1 MPYFG
6 NNPSPLLLNTVAQNG
21 KEMTLDAD
29 ADTSITADTDDQI
42 DIKIGG
48 ADDFQFT
55 ANTFTA
61 QSGSTIAAQA
71 LTATTITASG
81 VLDITDTTDSSDATG
96 DTGALRTEGGAS
108 IAKKLF
114 VGTDLDVD
122 GTANLDAVD
131 IDGNVDIAGTTALK
145 EDVVFH
151 GDNYNVTWDKSDSAL
166 EFGDNAKL
174 TFGAGN
180 DLQIYH
186 TPGTGTFIDEA
197 DDGSLFIRSSRVTM
211 HKYTGETMINAAADG
226 AVSLY
231 YDDSKKLET
240 VSNGIEIYNGSSGQ
254 NPNIFLK
261 DMNSGVVSG
270 DEGGGIYYYTNDSN
284 GTGNNLAIIQKFENS
299 AGGAGM
305 AFETGTGT
313 SRSERMRLDANG
325 NLGIGTNSPNSG
337 YRIHAYNSSG
347 GAGVLAEGAGTGNE
361 SYFQLKFVNSSGTS
375 RTAMMKGDNGDTL
388 RIASANPIGIGM
400 ETSDSQALSLGS
412 DGSLR
417 LQHVYDDTTGNSANM
432 YIHSDGT
439 HQVMRSTSSERYKKN
454 VETLEDKYADAV
466 LGLRPVWYKSKCEAD
481 NPDYSYW
488 GLIAEEVAKVDP
500 RLVTFRNEYT
510 EDIGDGKWKVVKL
523 DAPQAES
530 VQYDRLVPHL
540 INICKRQEDKITALE
555 AKVKTLEEA

>member
-81 VLDITDTTDSSDATG
+81 IVKTDDTTDATSTTDGSLQTDGGLSVAKDVVIGDDLKLLSDAAVLSFGADSDVTLTHVADTGLLLNSTMALQFNDASQSINAPSATVLDINATDEIELNATAVDLNGTLDVSGTSNFNNNLTITENNPELFLAATVDGGEGSVNFKDDEGNIDGKIAYRTDYAGQTDNFMTFNTAGSERVRITSDG
-96 DTGALRTEGGAS
+96 NIG
-108 IAKKLF
+108 
-114 VGTDLDVD
+114 VGT
-122 GTANLDAVD
+122 T
-131 IDGNVDIAGTTALK
+131 
-145 EDVVFH
+145 
-151 GDNYNVTWDKSDSAL
+151 
-166 EFGDNAKL
+166 
-174 TFGAGN
+174 
-180 DLQIYH
+180 
-186 TPGTGTFIDEA
+186 
-197 DDGSLFIRSSRVTM
+197 
-211 HKYTGETMINAAADG
+211 
-226 AVSLY
+226 
-231 YDDSKKLET
+231 
-240 VSNGIEIYNGSSGQ
+240 
-254 NPNIFLK
+254 
-261 DMNSGVVSG
+261 
-270 DEGGGIYYYTNDSN
+270 
-284 GTGNNLAIIQKFENS
+284 
-299 AGGAGM
+299 
-305 AFETGTGT
+305 
-313 SRSERMRLDANG
+313 
-325 NLGIGTNSPNSG
+325 SPNSG
-337 YRIHAYNSSG
+337 YRIHALNSSG
-347 GAGVLAEGAGTGNE
+347 GSGILAEATGTGNE
-361 SYFQLKFVNSSGTS
+361 SYYQLKFVNSSGTS
-375 RTAMMKGDNGDTL
+375 RNAMIKGDNGDSL
-388 RIASANPIGIGM
+388 RIASANAISIGM
-400 ETSDSQALSLGS
+400 ETSDSQALSLGT

-417 LQHVYDDTTGNSANM
+417 LQHVYDDTTSNSANM

-439 HQVMRSTSSERYKKN
+439 HQVMRSTSSERYKKDI
-454 VETLEDKYADAV
+454 ETLEDKYADAV
-466 LGLRPVWYKSKCEAD
+466 LGLRPVWYKSKCEVD
-481 NPDYSYW
+481 NPDFSHW

-523 DAPQAES
+523 DAPQPES